1 MEIGGSFED
10 EAPRGGGGG
19 AHFGRGSVVPLLL
32 RVLPAVQT
40 STRLH
45 ARRYAF
51 PIFSFTAYH
60 VIVETYAGEQANMC
74 TGPGVHREA
83 EGYTV
88 HCRLTNNS
96 LVPLSLLIFFSFAPL
111 LLSWYF
117 GPTSELAT
125 TVLNSVVHILIC
137 PFICSVDI
145 YLCSY

>member
-1 MEIGGSFED
+1 MEVGGSFED

-96 LVPLSLLIFFSFAPL
+96 LVPLSLLIFFLLPL
-111 LLSWYF
+111 CFCHGTLV
-117 GPTSELAT
+117 PP
-125 TVLNSVVHILIC
+125 LNWPPLFTVVHILIC